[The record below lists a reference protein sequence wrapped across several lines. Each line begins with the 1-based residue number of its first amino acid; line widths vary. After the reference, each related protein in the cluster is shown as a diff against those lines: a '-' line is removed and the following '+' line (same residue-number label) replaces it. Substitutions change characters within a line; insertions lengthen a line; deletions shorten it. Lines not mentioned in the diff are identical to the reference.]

1 MRLTARNW
9 RARAA
14 EHAARADAFTAGH
27 RARRSRH
34 EKHAVEDFLYEYY
47 PFKPGKAR
55 RWHPGVGV
63 ELLPDDDA
71 HPADAHPAGEGAES
85 VADLDERSAWRWHRR
100 TEDGGVTLDVPAFVA
115 DRGDGVRWVDQLLRR
130 TAGRAPTLGC
140 FGWHE
145 WAMVYRQE
153 RHRHPLPL
161 RLGQAATDAAV
172 ESATIRCSHFDA
184 YRFFTPDA
192 EPLNTLTP
200 TRERQ
205 IELDQPGC
213 LHVNMDL
220 LRWCLTLGP
229 AVPGEL
235 LLDCADLAL
244 DVRRLDMAAAP
255 YDVSGYG
262 LAPVRIEE
270 PAGRAEYAR
279 RQKEMAVRAAP
290 LRERLI
296 EVTSALLADE

>member
-1 MRLTARNW
+1 MTATTW

-14 EHAARADAFTAGH
+14 DHAARADAFTAGH

-63 ELLPDDDA
+63 ELLPDDA
-71 HPADAHPAGEGAES
+71 AQHAP
-85 VADLDERSAWRWHRR
+85 DLSERAAWRWHRATQR
-100 TEDGGVTLDVPAFVA
+100 GGVVLDAGSFLA
-115 DRGDGVRWVDQLLRR
+115 DRGDGVRWVHALLER
-130 TAGRAPTLGC
+130 TAGRPPTLGC

-153 RHRHPLPL
+153 KHRHPLPL
-161 RLGQAATDAAV
+161 RLGQAGTDAAV

-192 EPLNTLTP
+192 EPLNTISP

-205 IELDQPGC
+205 LELDQPGC
-213 LHVNMDL
+213 LHVTMDL
-220 LRWCLTLGP
+220 LRWGLTLGP

-255 YDVSGYG
+255 YDVASYG
-262 LAPVRIEE
+262 LAAVRIEE
-270 PAGRAEYAR
+270 PSGRAEYAR
-279 RQKEMAVRAAP
+279 RQRDMAERAAP
-290 LRERLI
+290 LRARLLD
-296 EVTSALLADE
+296 VTTTLLGSVGPDE

>member
-1 MRLTARNW
+1 MRLTADTW

-14 EHAARADAFTAGH
+14 THADRADAFTAAH
-27 RARRSRH
+27 RERRSRH

-63 ELLPDDDA
+63 ELLPNDGTGTETPD
-71 HPADAHPAGEGAES
+71 
-85 VADLDERSAWRWHRR
+85 DLDERAAWRWHRR
-100 TEDGGVTLDVPAFVA
+100 TARGGVELDVGAFLT
-115 DRGDGVRWVDQLLRR
+115 DRGDGVRWVDSLLRR
-130 TAGRAPTLGC
+130 TAGRPPTLGC

-153 RHRHPLPL
+153 QHRHPLPL
-161 RLGQAATDAAV
+161 RLGQAGTDAAV

-205 IELDQPGC
+205 LEMDQPGC
-213 LHVNMDL
+213 LHVTMDL

-235 LLDCADLAL
+235 LLDCADLTL

-255 YDVSGYG
+255 YDMSSYG
-262 LAPVRIEE
+262 LEPVRIEE

-279 RQKEMAVRAAP
+279 RQREMSERADP
-290 LRERLI
+290 LRARLI
-296 EVTSALLADE
+296 DVTTAILAVA